1 MKDVEIE
8 RLEKRVAELTLIVEN
23 RDAEIARLNGRIS
36 QLNLTI

>member
-1 MKDVEIE
+1 LKDVEIE
-8 RLEKRVAELTLIVEN
+8 RLEKRVSELTLIVEN